1 MDKNKKKIESNE
13 SKIII
18 WKKKKDLL
26 IEEVNK
32 IVEKE
37 MVEK

>member
-18 WKKKKDLL
+18 WKKKDLL